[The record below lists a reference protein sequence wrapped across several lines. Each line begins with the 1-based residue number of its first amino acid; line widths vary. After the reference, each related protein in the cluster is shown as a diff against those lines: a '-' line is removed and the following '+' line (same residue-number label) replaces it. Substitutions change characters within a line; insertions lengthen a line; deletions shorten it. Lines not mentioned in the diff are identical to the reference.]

1 MFSPVPPVSRDTFM
15 VLFFFSPLQQPFK
28 QQVSLGRNPRS
39 WVLTMYKRS
48 HCQKSEKV
56 MALSFTVVAKHPPSI
71 EGLREGADGK

>member
-1 MFSPVPPVSRDTFM
+1 M
-15 VLFFFSPLQQPFK
+15 
-28 QQVSLGRNPRS
+28 
-39 WVLTMYKRS
+39 LTMYKRS